1 MRRLTWTTAVTELR
15 IEQTPEPSSPVP
27 AVRNGRRRAWIA
39 FALIAAALGFLVF
52 RGLGDATVYFLT
64 ADEAVA
70 QRGAL
75 GERRFRVE
83 GQVVAGSV
91 RRTED
96 GVAFRIREGGETVEV
111 DHRGDP
117 PELFQPGIPVVLE
130 GRWAGERFSSDR
142 ILVRHTEE
150 YRAENP
156 DRVEQYKP

>member
-1 MRRLTWTTAVTELR
+1 MTDLKTEER
-15 IEQTPEPSSPVP
+15 GDAPPQDPRSP
-27 AVRNGRRRAWIA
+27 GRRRAWIA
-39 FALIAAALGFLVF
+39 FALIVGALGFLVF

-70 QRGAL
+70 QRETL
-75 GERRFRVE
+75 GQRRFRIE

-91 RRTED
+91 RRTEN
-96 GVAFRIREGGETVEV
+96 GVSFRIREGGATVDV
-111 DHRGDP
+111 THRGDP

-130 GRWAGERFSSDR
+130 GRWDNNRFASDR

-156 DRVEQYKP
+156 ERVESYPK